1 MIGRFSIRPEAVL
14 WDASHEPEHPSP
26 STGVREAQ
34 ENDIK
39 HESEETAG
47 RRSLPI
53 RPLQP
58 GCSHGEP
65 AGTVNSENG
74 DEDDIEMLGSPV
86 SVDVY
91 PDDLEPPTQEE
102 LEEAAKAVFEK
113 IWDGNLENVPATANY
128 KPATA
133 S

>member
-1 MIGRFSIRPEAVL
+1 MCK
-14 WDASHEPEHPSP
+14 
-26 STGVREAQ
+26 AQ

-39 HESEETAG
+39 HESEETAS

-53 RPLQP
+53 RLLQP
-58 GCSHGEP
+58 RGSHGEP

-74 DEDDIEMLGSPV
+74 DEDDIEMFGSPV

-91 PDDLEPPTQEE
+91 LDNFEPPTQEK
-102 LEEAAKAVFEK
+102 LEEAARAVFEK
-113 IWDGNLENVPATANY
+113 IWDGNPENVLGTANY

-133 S
+133 T